1 MARAYCTLDEVKR
14 VLRTAAKK
22 VRTSEAYRNL
32 DYNRDNSG
40 DVRLKAITLLD
51 SYVGSERF
59 EIEFSD
65 STSFEVTGED
75 AGFLGTGS
83 MLSDFSCSYFTISP
97 SQWQG
102 AALSGDRVSFIT
114 NSNISTDDATQ
125 FVNGVAK
132 WINNQLGVPYAD
144 STNIPWEAD
153 LTVAIPD
160 PLNYAAIYR
169 SAYEIFSS
177 IFAGAELENTP
188 VTEWKNI
195 ADNAVNKY
203 VQWYEEEQTESTP
216 RWMSREIFFDELGI
230 TNVGKGLM
238 NVRTDS
244 EKDKG
249 YTR

>member
-32 DYNRDNSG
+32 DYNRDNNGS
-40 DVRLKAITLLD
+40 VRLKGVTILD

-65 STSFEVTGED
+65 TTNFEVTGEE

-83 MLSDFSCSYFTISP
+83 MLSDFTCSYFTISP

-102 AALSGDRVSFIT
+102 VASAGDRVSFIT
-114 NSNISTDDATQ
+114 NSNISTDDATA
-125 FVNGVAK
+125 FVNGVSK

-153 LTVAIPD
+153 LAISIPD

-177 IFAGAELENTP
+177 IFAGAELDDTP
-188 VTEWKNI
+188 VAEWKRI
-195 ADNAVNKY
+195 ADEVVSKY
-203 VQWYEEEQTESTP
+203 VQWYEEEQTESSP
-216 RWMSREIFFDELGI
+216 RWMSREIFYDELGI
-230 TNVGKGLM
+230 SGVGKGLM

-244 EKDKG
+244 EKDKE